1 MEDRKVGCWN
11 DHLLYLQKEKKVL
24 FHRVL
29 RVVQLC
35 FYSSPD
41 GKIQTLGLERVFSLL
56 SVRFGYSA
64 VICKHMISWD
74 CLQNVLNFFCRRR
87 WFGSDSENLKI
98 WPERWK
104 RNKHGVL
111 TVWPSSLLED
121 NIFNLWIWLFVGLR
135 LFNQMYPRISS
146 WNVCYV
152 LLLFHIMWSGSIN
165 TICHK

>member
-11 DHLLYLQKEKKVL
+11 NQLLYLQKEKVL

-29 RVVQLC
+29 HVVQLC

-41 GKIQTLGLERVFSLL
+41 GTIQTLGLERVFSLL

-121 NIFNLWIWLFVGLR
+121 NIFNLWIWLF
-135 LFNQMYPRISS
+135 NQMYPCIS
-146 WNVCYV
+146 WKVCFV
-152 LLLFHIMWSGSIN
+152 IVSSHVVWL
-165 TICHK
+165 HKYNLP

>member
-11 DHLLYLQKEKKVL
+11 DHLLYLQKENIL
-24 FHRVL
+24 FHGVL
-29 RVVQLC
+29 HVVQLC

-41 GKIQTLGLERVFSLL
+41 GTIQTLGLERVFSLL
-56 SVRFGYSA
+56 SVRFGYPA

-121 NIFNLWIWLFVGLR
+121 NIFNLWIWLF
-135 LFNQMYPRISS
+135 NQMYPCIS
-146 WNVCYV
+146 WKVCFV
-152 LLLFHIMWSGSIN
+152 IVSSHVVWL
-165 TICHK
+165 HKYNLP

>member
-1 MEDRKVGCWN
+1 MEDRKVGCLN
-11 DHLLYLQKEKKVL
+11 DHLLYLQKENVL

-29 RVVQLC
+29 HVVQLC

-41 GKIQTLGLERVFSLL
+41 GTIQTLGLERVFSLL

-121 NIFNLWIWLFVGLR
+121 NIFNLWIWLF
-135 LFNQMYPRISS
+135 NQMYPCIS
-146 WNVCYV
+146 WKVCFV
-152 LLLFHIMWSGSIN
+152 IVSSHVVWL
-165 TICHK
+165 HKYNLP

>member
-11 DHLLYLQKEKKVL
+11 DHLLYLQEEKKVL
-24 FHRVL
+24 FHRALHVI
-29 RVVQLC
+29 LC

-41 GKIQTLGLERVFSLL
+41 GTIQTLGLERVFSLL
-56 SVRFGYSA
+56 SVRFGYPA

-121 NIFNLWIWLFVGLR
+121 NIFNLWIWLF
-135 LFNQMYPRISS
+135 NQMYPCIS
-146 WNVCYV
+146 WKVCFV
-152 LLLFHIMWSGSIN
+152 IVSSHVVWL
-165 TICHK
+165 HKYNLP

>member
-11 DHLLYLQKEKKVL
+11 DHLLYLQEEKKVL
-24 FHRVL
+24 FHRALHVI
-29 RVVQLC
+29 LC

-41 GKIQTLGLERVFSLL
+41 GTIQTLGLERVFSLL
-56 SVRFGYSA
+56 SVRFGYPA

-87 WFGSDSENLKI
+87 WFGSDSENLKF

-121 NIFNLWIWLFVGLR
+121 NIFNLWIWLF
-135 LFNQMYPRISS
+135 NQMYPCIS
-146 WNVCYV
+146 WKVCFV
-152 LLLFHIMWSGSIN
+152 IVSSHVVWL
-165 TICHK
+165 HKYNLP

>member
-1 MEDRKVGCWN
+1 MENRKVGCWN
-11 DHLLYLQKEKKVL
+11 DHLLYLQKEKVL

-87 WFGSDSENLKI
+87 WFGSDSENLKF

-121 NIFNLWIWLFVGLR
+121 NIFNLWIWLF
-135 LFNQMYPRISS
+135 NQMYPCIS
-146 WNVCYV
+146 WKVCFV
-152 LLLFHIMWSGSIN
+152 IVSSHVVWL
-165 TICHK
+165 HKYNLP

>member
-11 DHLLYLQKEKKVL
+11 DHLLYLQEEKKVL
-24 FHRVL
+24 FHRALHVI
-29 RVVQLC
+29 LC

-41 GKIQTLGLERVFSLL
+41 GTIQTLGLERVFSLL

-87 WFGSDSENLKI
+87 WFGSDSENLKF

-121 NIFNLWIWLFVGLR
+121 NIFNLWIWLF
-135 LFNQMYPRISS
+135 NQMYPCIS
-146 WNVCYV
+146 WKVCFV
-152 LLLFHIMWSGSIN
+152 IVSSHVVWL
-165 TICHK
+165 HKYNLP

>member
-11 DHLLYLQKEKKVL
+11 DHLLYLQKENVL

-29 RVVQLC
+29 HVVQLC

-41 GKIQTLGLERVFSLL
+41 GTIQTLGLERVFSCL

-121 NIFNLWIWLFVGLR
+121 NIFNLWIWLF
-135 LFNQMYPRISS
+135 NQMYPCIS
-146 WNVCYV
+146 WKVCFV
-152 LLLFHIMWSGSIN
+152 IVSSHVVWL
-165 TICHK
+165 HKYNLP